1 MVNIRHPCLFSA
13 TFKWKN
19 LFIYSFFTYIVCPII
34 VQISVWNAAAEQC
47 LAVKLFKSTHI

>member
-19 LFIYSFFTYIVCPII
+19 LFMYSFFTYIVCPII